1 MRIGSLSLYLCRLR
15 GFLLPGHL
23 RIGRRAQI
31 RSGATI
37 DAYRGRVVI
46 GDRFKIHK
54 GGFIDAQK
62 GSIEIGSNV
71 SINPYSILYGLGG
84 IKIGNDVR
92 IAAHVVIVSF
102 DHRYDDVSKSITM
115 QGVIA
120 KPIVIED
127 DVWIGAGA
135 KVLGLP
141 CGQRLCHRCECRRQR
156 QDGALRNLRRQPG
169 KACEISRAVAI
180 AVTIKVRSR
189 WTNKKNGKLN
199 HGDTRRT

>member
-1 MRIGSLSLYLCRLR
+1 MRVGSLSYYYCLLR
-15 GFLLPGHL
+15 GLLLPGKL
-23 RIGRRAQI
+23 RVGRKAQI
-31 RSGATI
+31 RRGAFI

-46 GDRFKIHK
+46 GDKFKIHR

-92 IAAHVVIVSF
+92 IAAHVVVVSF
-102 DHRYDDVSKSITM
+102 DHRYDDVSKPITM

-135 KVLGLP
+135 KILGGSHIAKGCVIGANAVVKGRTEPYGIYVGSPARLLKRR
-141 CGQRLCHRCECRRQR
+141 GQE
-156 QDGALRNLRRQPG
+156 
-169 KACEISRAVAI
+169 
-180 AVTIKVRSR
+180 
-189 WTNKKNGKLN
+189 
-199 HGDTRRT
+199 

>member
-1 MRIGSLSLYLCRLR
+1 MRIGSLSQYLCLLR

-31 RSGATI
+31 RWGATI

-120 KPIVIED
+120 KPITIED

-135 KVLGLP
+135 KILGGSHISKGCVIGANAVVKGKTEPYGIYVGSPARLVKYR
-141 CGQRLCHRCECRRQR
+141 GQ
-156 QDGALRNLRRQPG
+156 
-169 KACEISRAVAI
+169 
-180 AVTIKVRSR
+180 
-189 WTNKKNGKLN
+189 
-199 HGDTRRT
+199 

>member
-1 MRIGSLSLYLCRLR
+1 MRIGSLTHYYWLLR

-31 RSGATI
+31 RSGAAI

-120 KPIVIED
+120 KPITIED

-135 KVLGLP
+135 KILGDSHISKGCVIGANAVVKGKTEPYGIYVGSPARLVKYR
-141 CGQRLCHRCECRRQR
+141 GQ
-156 QDGALRNLRRQPG
+156 
-169 KACEISRAVAI
+169 
-180 AVTIKVRSR
+180 
-189 WTNKKNGKLN
+189 
-199 HGDTRRT
+199 